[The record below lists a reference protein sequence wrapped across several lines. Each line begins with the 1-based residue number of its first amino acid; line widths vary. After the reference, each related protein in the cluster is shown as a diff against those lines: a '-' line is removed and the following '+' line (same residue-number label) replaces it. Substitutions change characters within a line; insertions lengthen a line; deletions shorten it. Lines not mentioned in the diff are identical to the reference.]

1 MQKIFSQ
8 KLKFKDENGEDYP
21 KWENKRLKDVSSI
34 NRKSKNFPD
43 NFIYIDLECVES
55 GVLKKRQMISKEE
68 APSRAQRVLKNDD
81 ILFQTVRPY
90 QKNNLFFNMA
100 DKENYVA
107 STGYAQIRTKENPKF
122 LYHFLHTERFV
133 NDVLA
138 RCTGTSY
145 PAINSKDLENI
156 KIKFPSISEQN
167 KIANLLSSIDKK
179 LETINEEL
187 EINKKF
193 KKGLLQ
199 QMFV

>member
-1 MQKIFSQ
+1 
-8 KLKFKDENGEDYP
+8 
-21 KWENKRLKDVSSI
+21 
-34 NRKSKNFPD
+34 
-43 NFIYIDLECVES
+43 
-55 GVLKKRQMISKEE
+55 MICKEE

-90 QKNNLFFNMA
+90 QKNNLFFNMV

-122 LYHFLHTERFV
+122 LYHSLHTEGFV

-156 KIKFPSISEQN
+156 KIKFPSISEQS

-179 LETINEEL
+179 LETINEKL

-199 QMFV
+199 HMFV